1 MKEEQMPL
9 ERGIFCERRP
19 SHESSLQI
27 DKTGD
32 DSDITTNTT
41 AAVSVAATLQ
51 QRVQHFQN
59 SSMSI
64 NDDPIAQTVQE
75 LWLTSPGMGIQELF
89 LKVNERLG
97 GAAGDYP
104 PTALKRRIRIV
115 KQGLPYQHVNGSK
128 SDGNNNHESNS
139 NLDAFVQ
146 SKLED
151 RQSLRAQKRYK
162 DADRIAAGL
171 HAMEIMVEDTTKTW
185 HVGVGATYQLEPT
198 TTTKIFLEP
207 TTASTSSKSSNET
220 NTKNSNI
227 CHLCGQS
234 FASRNL
240 IFRHLRDPAISAGSC
255 GTSIFAS
262 NQTVAPP
269 PSVVEK
275 EHRQELLQ
283 QAKQTKKSRKSG
295 NTQVHDPKDNSLW
308 VGDLPL
314 VWTRHGGN
322 YQRLRLLL
330 RAYLPRSVP
339 PPWIKMVKRKAYKST
354 STIANTTAAH
364 DAADD
369 DDNIPTYLGYA
380 IIVFRDAQ
388 EAALVHH
395 ALEGQEIS
403 ANYAVDDFKKEDHDA
418 SATTTIHAD
427 TKNIPKPFWAAS
439 TPTFIIKVRAVEHN
453 ATIKKKSKQ
462 EQPSSTEKATS
473 SHKEATLGQDPPLV
487 DQLRPLSTEE
497 LQARTKKLLMAKDA
511 DANANANAPHDLMN
525 SSSANDE
532 CRPSSVRENEPS
544 LPSLFSVL
552 AVASSE
558 EQQHEFALEQ
568 AVKAYQQQ
576 HATNDNGSSWP
587 RPMRY
592 HKGRLVPL
600 PLITALLDILKT
612 LRWAVPNHRHGLTS
626 ERYLVLLTK
635 VKRDLHYSDLRE
647 ACRALMDWAD
657 PHYFYSGIAVTKNF
671 CGSPHVDGCD
681 QTYQYA
687 VSLGDFDYTRG
698 GQLCVEGGCD
708 GDFLLATGT
717 STSDFVN
724 VVETRNRIA
733 RVDGRH
739 VHWVR
744 TFGQGQESPGGKGDR
759 YSLIFYD
766 TSDRNVT
773 PVISSGVDVEYL
785 ERPRKEE

>member
-1 MKEEQMPL
+1 MAL
-9 ERGIFCERRP
+9 
-19 SHESSLQI
+19 
-27 DKTGD
+27 DGD
-32 DSDITTNTT
+32 DSSFQLDKTRDDRSDTNTNTT
-41 AAVSVAATLQ
+41 LDVTSTATLQ
-51 QRVQHFQN
+51 QRVQQFKTT
-59 SSMSI
+59 SMSS
-64 NDDPIAQTVQE
+64 NDDPIAQAVQN

-97 GAAGDYP
+97 GVAGDYP
-104 PTALKRRIRIV
+104 PAALKRRIRV
-115 KQGLPYQHVNGSK
+115 LKQGLPYQHVNVTT
-128 SDGNNNHESNS
+128 SDGNNNYDNNS

-171 HAMEIMVEDTTKTW
+171 HAMGIVVEDTTKTW
-185 HVGVGATYQLEPT
+185 HFGVGATYQLQPT
-198 TTTKIFLEP
+198 TTAAFLEP
-207 TTASTSSKSSNET
+207 TTTNTSSISSNDT
-220 NTKNSNI
+220 NTKNNNT

-262 NQTVAPP
+262 NQTVPPP

-339 PPWIKMVKRKAYKST
+339 PPWIKMVKRKAYKSA
-354 STIANTTAAH
+354 SVKTTAAH
-364 DAADD
+364 DDD
-369 DDNIPTYLGYA
+369 DDDIPTYLGYA

-388 EAALVHH
+388 EAALVHQ

-403 ANYAVDDFKKEDHDA
+403 ANYAVDDLKKEDHDA
-418 SATTTIHAD
+418 NATSTIHTD
-427 TKNIPKPFWAAS
+427 TTNIPEPSWAAS

-453 ATIKKKSKQ
+453 ATTKKKSKLQ
-462 EQPSSTEKATS
+462 QPSSTEPATS
-473 SHKEATLGQDPPLV
+473 SRKEATVGQDPPLV
-487 DQLRPLSTEE
+487 DQLRPLSIEE
-497 LQARTKKLLMAKDA
+497 LQARTKKLLMAK
-511 DANANANAPHDLMN
+511 NTNANAPRDLMN
-525 SSSANDE
+525 DLPSLANDE
-532 CRPSSVRENEPS
+532 CRPSSVRENESS
-544 LPSLFSVL
+544 LPSLFSAL

-568 AVKAYQQQ
+568 AVQAYQQQ
-576 HATNDNGSSWP
+576 QTTNDSGLLWP
-587 RPMRY
+587 RPVRY
-592 HKGRLVPL
+592 HKGRSVPL

-626 ERYLVLLTK
+626 ERYMVLLTK
-635 VKRDLHYSDLRE
+635 VKRDLHYGDLRE

-671 CGSPHVDGCD
+671 CGSPHIDGCD

-698 GQLCVEGGCD
+698 GQLCVEGCCD
-708 GDFLLATGT
+708 GDVSLAAGT

-744 TFGQGQESPGGKGDR
+744 TFGESQEQQGGKGDR

-766 TSDRNVT
+766 TSDRHVT
-773 PVISSGVDVEYL
+773 PIISSGVDVGYL
-785 ERPRKEE
+785 ETHHKEE